1 MRISYNELHG
11 KGAQFRFR
19 RFMMVAEQFL
29 VELHEVCNV
38 PRRGTLVLKH
48 VLICGSGC
56 AGYRLMSGQ

>member
-1 MRISYNELHG
+1 
-11 KGAQFRFR
+11 
-19 RFMMVAEQFL
+19 MVAEQFL